1 MYASVES
8 GYLKGLYRANKKI
21 AFLTDAPA
29 KAQTPRPTELLDGTE
44 ILCKF
49 FFTCIKYMFLN
60 QEKPEMDDF
69 ERRNK
74 LWSVLKEK
82 YFEKF
87 QYFKNICILKNVQF
101 LMDIL
106 A

>member
-1 MYASVES
+1 
-8 GYLKGLYRANKKI
+8 
-21 AFLTDAPA
+21 
-29 KAQTPRPTELLDGTE
+29 
-44 ILCKF
+44 
-49 FFTCIKYMFLN
+49 MFLN

-87 QYFKNICILKNVQF
+87 QYFKTICILKNVQF

-106 A
+106 AWM